1 MIPSDIKIGKEQL
14 NVLAYADNILLIV
27 KNEIHI
33 RQLVV
38 ELENIA
44 RKLGLHINQRKTIYM
59 IVEWK
64 NSSNQ
69 NKTGQLTIKNYTF
82 ERVENFEYLGVII
95 NEDNNHQI
103 Y

>member
-44 RKLGLHINQRKTIYM
+44 RKLGLHINGGKTKCM
-59 IVEWK
+59 MVE
-64 NSSNQ
+64 
-69 NKTGQLTIKNYTF
+69 
-82 ERVENFEYLGVII
+82 
-95 NEDNNHQI
+95 
-103 Y
+103 

>member
-44 RKLGLHINQRKTIYM
+44 RKLGLHINGGKTKCMMVERKY
-59 IVEWK
+59 
-64 NSSNQ
+64 SSEQ
-69 NKTGQLTIKNYTF
+69 NKIGQLAIKYYIF
-82 ERVENFEYLGVII
+82 DSVE
-95 NEDNNHQI
+95 I